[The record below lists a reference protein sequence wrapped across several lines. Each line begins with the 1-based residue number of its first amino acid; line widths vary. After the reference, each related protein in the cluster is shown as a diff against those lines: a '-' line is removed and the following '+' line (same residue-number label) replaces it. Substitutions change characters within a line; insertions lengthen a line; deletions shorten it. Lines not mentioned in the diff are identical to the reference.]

1 MRLTR
6 PGARATRGTAKRYRE
21 CMPSAVVNKW
31 ETLPIEIEYDTFGKS
46 GNPALLLIMGFGAQ
60 MVAWDSAFAQ
70 MLADRGLYVIRFD
83 NRDCG
88 LSTKLDG
95 VAVDTD
101 KVITAALLEQPIP
114 PVPYTLSDM
123 ANDARGLLDH
133 LGIERAH
140 IMGASMGGM
149 IAQVFAIENPS
160 RTISLISV
168 MSMPGEPETMQSTPE
183 AMTALMSIPP
193 SDREGFIE
201 HSLVYQAFQSKRYRN
216 DDLSRKNAARDFDR
230 SFYPQGSPRQLAAIY
245 ASGRRTEALAALRV
259 PTLVVHGTED
269 TLISP
274 VAAKRTAEIIP
285 GSQLVMFDDMGHD
298 LPQPLWPKFVDSIAN
313 FVAKNK

>member
-21 CMPSAVVNKW
+21 SMPSAVVNKW
-31 ETLPIEIEYDTFGKS
+31 ETLPIEIEYDTFGKRD
-46 GNPALLLIMGFGAQ
+46 NPALLLIMGFGAQ
-60 MVAWDSAFAQ
+60 MVAWDVEFVQ
-70 MLADRGLYVIRFD
+70 MLADRGLFVIRFD

-88 LSTKLDG
+88 LSTKLNG
-95 VAVDTD
+95 VEVDTD
-101 KVITAALLEQPIP
+101 KVIAASLLEQPIP

-133 LGIERAH
+133 LNIEKAH

-149 IAQVFAIENPS
+149 IAQVFAIEHPS
-160 RTISLISV
+160 RT
-168 MSMPGEPETMQSTPE
+168 
-183 AMTALMSIPP
+183 P
-193 SDREGFIE
+193 SDRAGFIE
-201 HSLVYQAFQSKRYRN
+201 HSLAYQAFQSKKYRS

-245 ASGRRTEALAALRV
+245 ASGRRTEALAALNV
-259 PTLVVHGTED
+259 PTLVLHGTDD

-274 VAAKRTAEIIP
+274 VAAHRTAEIIP
-285 GSQLVMFDDMGHD
+285 GARLVMVEDMGHD
-298 LPQPLWPKFVDSIAN
+298 IPQPLWPKVVDTIAE
-313 FVAKNK
+313 FVAKK

>member
-1 MRLTR
+1 
-6 PGARATRGTAKRYRE
+6 
-21 CMPSAVVNKW
+21 MPSAVVNKW
-31 ETLPIEIEYDTFGKS
+31 ETLPIEVEYDTFGKQ
-46 GNPALLLIMGFGAQ
+46 GDPALLLIMGFGAQ
-60 MVAWDSAFAQ
+60 MVAWDVAFVK
-70 MLADRGLYVIRFD
+70 MLADRGLFVIRFD

-101 KVITAALLEQPIP
+101 KVVAAALLEQPIP

-133 LGIERAH
+133 LGIEKAH

-149 IAQVFAIENPS
+149 IAQVFAIEHPT
-160 RTISLISV
+160 RTASLISV

-183 AMTALMSIPP
+183 AMTALLAVPP
-193 SDREGFIE
+193 SDRAGFIE
-201 HSLVYQAFQSKRYRN
+201 HSLAYQAFQSKKYRS

-245 ASGRRTEALAALRV
+245 ASGRRTEALAALKTR
-259 PTLVVHGTED
+259 TLVIHGTDD

-274 VAAKRTAEIIP
+274 VAAHRTAEIIP
-285 GSQLVMFDDMGHD
+285 GAQLVMVEDMGHD
-298 LPQPLWPKFVDSIAN
+298 LPQPLWPKVVDTIAN
-313 FVAKNK
+313 FVAKK